1 MRMSDTFSDGWMK
14 LEDDVEH
21 VVHHQASSLSDIILA
36 NIKKQAKE

>member
-1 MRMSDTFSDGWMK
+1 MK

-36 NIKKQAKE
+36 NINK